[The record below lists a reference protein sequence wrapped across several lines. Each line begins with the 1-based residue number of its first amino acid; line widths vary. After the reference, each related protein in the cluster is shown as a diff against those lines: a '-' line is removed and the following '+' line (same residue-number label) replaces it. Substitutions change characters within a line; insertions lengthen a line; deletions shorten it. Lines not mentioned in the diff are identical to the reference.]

1 MTESAIRARF
11 VRDSFHSLSTGAPTA
26 FPEAWRACFICP
38 ICPLRSGERPQCDVG
53 WAALYL
59 RWLGPKIGR
68 FSDILL
74 AHHDDLGDAAWFGEI
89 DRAAE
94 DGGAYLRGQRCL
106 IHRDAR
112 AWNLET
118 DDAAPPIYRESACS
132 G

>member
-1 MTESAIRARF
+1 M
-11 VRDSFHSLSTGAPTA
+11 
-26 FPEAWRACFICP
+26 
-38 ICPLRSGERPQCDVG
+38 
-53 WAALYL
+53 LYL
-59 RWLGPKIGR
+59 PDLPVAVGR
-68 FSDILL
+68 TAEMRCRMGRALPAVAWSENWAVSDILL
-74 AHHDDLGDAAWFGEI
+74 AHHDDVGDAEYYGVFFAARAWLGEI

-118 DDAAPPIYRESACS
+118 DDAAPPIYRESPCS

>member
-1 MTESAIRARF
+1 M
-11 VRDSFHSLSTGAPTA
+11 
-26 FPEAWRACFICP
+26 
-38 ICPLRSGERPQCDVG
+38 
-53 WAALYL
+53 LYL
-59 RWLGPKIGR
+59 PDLPVAIGR
-68 FSDILL
+68 TATMRCRMGRALPAVAWSENWAVSDILL

-118 DDAAPPIYRESACS
+118 DDAAPPIYRESPCS